1 MRDHRGIQAVS
12 LLATAAGAAAM
23 ILFALSR
30 NVAPSDDAVPAAEI
44 GRALA
49 AETLSRVAPGGRVV
63 VFARDTSEF
72 PQPSADLALSA
83 FRRALAE
90 AGHAEATLRPVAED
104 PLRPLRVPEGDVF
117 DVLRRSK
124 AGDVVVSFLGP
135 ALLSEEQQAAL
146 GSAPHAS
153 VVAFCPG
160 AIPAVM
166 DLRRIAGMGLLH
178 GAVLA
183 RTPVPATAKPS
194 GGRPAFDTLYRRAD
208 AKSLLEGT
216 FMETAR

>member
-1 MRDHRGIQAVS
+1 
-12 LLATAAGAAAM
+12 
-23 ILFALSR
+23 
-30 NVAPSDDAVPAAEI
+30 
-44 GRALA
+44 
-49 AETLSRVAPGGRVV
+49 
-63 VFARDTSEF
+63 
-72 PQPSADLALSA
+72 
-83 FRRALAE
+83 
-90 AGHAEATLRPVAED
+90 
-104 PLRPLRVPEGDVF
+104 
-117 DVLRRSK
+117 
-124 AGDVVVSFLGP
+124 VVVSFLGP

-146 GSAPHAS
+146 GSGPHGS

-183 RTPVPATAKPS
+183 RTPVPTTAKPS
-194 GGRPAFDTLYRRAD
+194 GERPAFDTLYRRAD

>member
-23 ILFALSR
+23 VLFAVSR

-83 FRRALAE
+83 FRGALAE
-90 AGHAEATLRPVAED
+90 AGHAEAALRLVAED

-124 AGDVVVSFLGP
+124 PGDVVVSFLGP
-135 ALLSEEQQAAL
+135 ALLSEEQRNAL
-146 GSAPHAS
+146 GDGPRAS

-183 RTPVPATAKPS
+183 RTPVPATGKPS
-194 GGRPAFDTLYRRAD
+194 DRRPAFDTLYRRAD

-216 FMETAR
+216 FLETAR